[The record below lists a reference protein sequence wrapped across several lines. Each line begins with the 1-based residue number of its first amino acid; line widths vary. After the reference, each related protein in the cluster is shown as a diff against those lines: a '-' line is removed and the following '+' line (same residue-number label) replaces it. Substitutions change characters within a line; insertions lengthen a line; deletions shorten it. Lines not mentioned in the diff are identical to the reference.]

1 MHLHL
6 GPRGGRWGG
15 EKEGELGARG
25 PCPAWWQQRTKL
37 SGVSPKT
44 AQGPLA
50 CDPVMVESITV
61 SSPQP
66 QPHWLVARIGP
77 MSVNSFVFRGTDFRA
92 PSGGGRFP
100 ARRGRHPRGR
110 ADLIPLIYTLLK
122 PLAPAISPGHE
133 PRRKDEGQDQQRSR
147 LLQSSTR
154 WAEGSGKVNR
164 LPINPAAPSE
174 LLRTRETGAASA
186 QCGPVTA
193 GLHDFLLG
201 PHTWAPPRKPL
212 KGPLGAHGRWGGTLR
227 SLGTSAELG
236 GEAKSLDHQVQP
248 IKHRASICLW
258 LSFWRW
264 PEVWVSG
271 RGLLNRSLPHGVQRH
286 SLTALWRGRGEAQT
300 KVFWGSETWACRKP
314 GLRMLAALDL
324 HPALAE
330 ALESSASTVCT
341 GV

>member
-15 EKEGELGARG
+15 EKESERGAQG
-25 PCPAWWQQRTKL
+25 PCPARWQQRTKL

-50 CDPVMVESITV
+50 CDPAMVESITA

-66 QPHWLVARIGP
+66 QPRWLVARIGP

-110 ADLIPLIYTLLK
+110 VDLIPLIYTLLK

-133 PRRKDEGQDQQRSR
+133 PRRKDQGQDQQRSR

-154 WAEGSGKVNR
+154 WAEGTGKVNR

-174 LLRTRETGAASA
+174 LLRARETGAASA

-193 GLHDFLLG
+193 GLHDFLLDL
-201 PHTWAPPRKPL
+201 HTWAPPRKPL
-212 KGPLGAHGRWGGTLR
+212 KGPLGAHGRWGEGTLR

-236 GEAKSLDHQVQP
+236 GEAKSLDHQVQNRSSTELP
-248 IKHRASICLW
+248 SACGCPSGG
-258 LSFWRW
+258 
-264 PEVWVSG
+264 G
-271 RGLLNRSLPHGVQRH
+271 RGYGSQGGDCRIGAC
-286 SLTALWRGRGEAQT
+286 LTASRGTPLLPFGEAEERPKQKSFGGRT
-300 KVFWGSETWACRKP
+300 LGLSEARPEDAGGSGP
-314 GLRMLAALDL
+314 S
-324 HPALAE
+324 P
-330 ALESSASTVCT
+330 SSC
-341 GV
+341 